1 MRLRAPG
8 FRLGAANHVAFS
20 PSGKLLGQVGRRV
33 ALFSVA
39 ERREIRRSDWHFPHP
54 AYVTFDSS
62 DRWFAVRSTTGA
74 IVVSEV
80 ATGQPLSRLA
90 PMSDTADDS
99 PLLTGP
105 TDAHLVEACTSG
117 VLRVR
122 RVEDLAVEY
131 SEQHA
136 TAMLGRAGHTVDRR
150 HWAFAVNVK
159 RLAAP
164 TQPPCRIEL
173 REWPLDRGTRRTL
186 GDSFGFI
193 EGLAMAPSGE
203 RLALLERR
211 ESKPQLRLSIISAIS
226 GSIERTRAAATW
238 RAHRGFA
245 WSPDGAWIVIGTD
258 EGHELVNASTLGSV
272 GCLAGEYSSDAAFSP
287 DGTFLALGRWGR
299 GLVLPTC
306 ELSAYFREAAR
317 KGPESAH

>member
-1 MRLRAPG
+1 LRLRAPG

-33 ALFSVA
+33 AVFRVA

-54 AYVTFDSS
+54 SYLTFDSS

-74 IVVSEV
+74 IVVAELE
-80 ATGQPLSRLA
+80 TGQPLSRLA
-90 PMSDTADDS
+90 PLSDAADDS

-131 SEQHA
+131 SEQHG
-136 TAMLGRAGHTVDRR
+136 TAMLGRVGYTADRR
-150 HWAFAVNVK
+150 HWAFAVNVR

-164 TQPPCRIEL
+164 TQPSCRIEL
-173 REWPLDRGTRRTL
+173 REWPFDRGARRTL

-193 EGLAMAPSGE
+193 EGLAVAPSGD
-203 RLALLERR
+203 RLVLLERCDSGPR
-211 ESKPQLRLSIISAIS
+211 MQLSIISTTS
-226 GSIERTRAAATW
+226 GAIERSRSATSW
-238 RAHRGFA
+238 R
-245 WSPDGAWIVIGTD
+245 P
-258 EGHELVNASTLGSV
+258 
-272 GCLAGEYSSDAAFSP
+272 
-287 DGTFLALGRWGR
+287 
-299 GLVLPTC
+299 
-306 ELSAYFREAAR
+306 
-317 KGPESAH
+317 